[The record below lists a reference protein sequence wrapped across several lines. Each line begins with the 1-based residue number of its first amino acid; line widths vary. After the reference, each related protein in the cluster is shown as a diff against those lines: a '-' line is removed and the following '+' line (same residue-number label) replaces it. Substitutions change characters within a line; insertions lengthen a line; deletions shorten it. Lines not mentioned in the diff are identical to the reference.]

1 MKRVN
6 RHHKHDDTSVLELDT
21 PIQNYKDTYGQE
33 AYEQAT
39 SFYKSDEWKKVERDH
54 LNSDRRYYE
63 NRKACSLEEYSE
75 WESAEARKQR
85 FQEPP
90 TVVLNA
96 EKRVTNGFDDLFD
109 DPVLR
114 EAMEALTKKQYRALY
129 CSFKSDL
136 DTYEIA
142 ERMGTTVRAVQDLRR
157 RALEKLRDEYISLYE
172 EAKAFG
178 YPGLVSYNYKRI
190 LSLFEQ
196 CKIIFMEKE
205 APVETAIRNGSSDKD
220 PAA

>member
-6 RHHKHDDTSVLELDT
+6 RHHKQDDMSVLELDT
-21 PIQNYKDTYGQE
+21 PIQSYKDTYGQE

-39 SFYKSDEWKKVERDH
+39 SFYKSDEWKKVERDY

-75 WESAEARKQR
+75 WESTEARKQR
-85 FQEPP
+85 FQGTP

-96 EKRVTNGFDDLFD
+96 EKRVTNGFDELFD

-114 EAMEALTKKQYRALY
+114 EAMEALTKKQYRTLY

-157 RALEKLRDEYISLYE
+157 RALDKLRDEYISLYE

-190 LSLFEQ
+190 ISLFEQ
-196 CKIIFMEKE
+196 CKIIFMQKE
-205 APVETAIRNGSSDKD
+205 SPETAIPNGSSNKD